1 MEVAEAHLS
10 DKMELALSIQKHREL
25 AGEWVEFRVES
36 SRVESKFKSKFKS
49 KFRYMR
55 MRVIELWGIL

>member
-36 SRVESKFKSKFKS
+36 RVESSRNLS
-49 KFRYMR
+49 RNLSR
-55 MRVIELWGIL
+55 SLDI